1 MTAQVL
7 ADKIARMAYNKKGN
21 DITIVDL
28 RGISDIADFFVI
40 VSGESDVHIKTIAN
54 HIEKELKSEK
64 IRPWHKEGY
73 NKLNWVFLDYVE
85 VVAHIFKP
93 ETREYYDLE
102 RLWADA
108 KFIKVEDEA
117 NVRVLSE

>member
-73 NKLNWVFLDYVE
+73 NKLNWVLLDYVE

-108 KFIKVEDEA
+108 KFIKVEDDA